1 MEEIRNEI
9 KLFPE
14 TRQYTDITK
23 GYCSFIY
30 SVCTG
35 DDSKEVDGINQNLFS
50 KSY

>member
-23 GYCSFIY
+23 DIAVSYI
-30 SVCTG
+30 VCAQVMIL
-35 DDSKEVDGINQNLFS
+35 K
-50 KSY
+50 K